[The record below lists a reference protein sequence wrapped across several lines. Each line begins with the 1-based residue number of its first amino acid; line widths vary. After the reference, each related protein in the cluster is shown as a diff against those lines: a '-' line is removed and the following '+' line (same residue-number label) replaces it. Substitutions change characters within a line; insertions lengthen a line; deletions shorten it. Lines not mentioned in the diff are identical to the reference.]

1 MEESKAHKVIKWIV
15 LSLAIAVNLFI
26 IVNACIPGAQSSRE
40 SNWIVEP
47 VANIINSIKEDT
59 INASNYDSFSSF
71 IRKFV
76 GHFSLF
82 GLSGILTSLSFKFFY
97 YNKRYK
103 VVFLSIFSALVG
115 ILLAFLSELIQLV
128 VPGRSGELLDVAI
141 DLAGYFI
148 GELIIILI
156 VSILR
161 LRTSKINNSD
171 IDDEG
176 ELDMPNKKPAKP
188 AKKEEKKPVKKA
200 APAKKAEPKKA
211 APAKKPAKPA
221 KKKEEKKPVKKAEP
235 KKAAPAKKPAVK
247 KEEKKDVNYRNYHV
261 VKRADGKWEVK
272 YAGGE
277 KAIKLFNTQ
286 AEATAYTKQ
295 MAKNQGGVML
305 VHNSKG
311 ASKGRIKKK

>member
-1 MEESKAHKVIKWIV
+1 MASTTFFLIMIKYMEESKAHKIIKWIIFA
-15 LSLAIAVNLFI
+15 LMLATNVFI
-26 IVNACIPGAQSSRE
+26 IVNACIPGAKSAQE

-59 INASNYDSFSSF
+59 INSSNYDNFSSF

-82 GLSGILTSLSFKFFY
+82 GVSGVLTSLTLKMFY
-97 YNKRYK
+97 YDKK
-103 VVFLSIFSALVG
+103 HKLGLLTLFSSLLG
-115 ILLAFLSELIQLV
+115 ILLAFLSEGIQLI
-128 VPGRSGELLDVAI
+128 VPGRSGELLDIAI
-141 DLAGYFI
+141 DLAGYFLGMLVI
-148 GELIIILI
+148 VLILSI
-156 VSILR
+156 VKLQ
-161 LRTSKINNSD
+161 TNHINRSN
-171 IDDEG
+171 IETEG
-176 ELDMPNKKPAKP
+176 EEIIMPSKKPAKP
-188 AKKEEKKPVKKA
+188 V
-200 APAKKAEPKKA
+200 
-211 APAKKPAKPA
+211 
-221 KKKEEKKPVKKAEP
+221 KKEEKKPVKKAEP
-235 KKAAPAKKPAVK
+235 KKAAPAKKPAAK

-286 AEATAYTKQ
+286 AEAVAYTKQ

-311 ASKGRIKKK
+311 ENKGRIKKK

>member
-1 MEESKAHKVIKWIV
+1 MEESKAHKIIKWIIFA
-15 LSLAIAVNLFI
+15 LMLATNVFI
-26 IVNACIPGAQSSRE
+26 IVNACIPGAKSAQE

-59 INASNYDSFSSF
+59 INSSNYDNFSSF

-82 GLSGILTSLSFKFFY
+82 GLSGVLTTLTFKMFY
-97 YNKRYK
+97 YDKRYK
-103 VVFLSIFSALVG
+103 LGLLTLFSSLSG
-115 ILLAFLSELIQLV
+115 ILLAFLSEGIQLI

-141 DLAGYFI
+141 DLAGYFLGMLVI
-148 GELIIILI
+148 VLIL
-156 VSILR
+156 SILK
-161 LRTSKINNSD
+161 LKTNHINRSN
-171 IDDEG
+171 IETEG
-176 ELDMPNKKPAKP
+176 EEIIM
-188 AKKEEKKPVKKA
+188 
-200 APAKKAEPKKA
+200 
-211 APAKKPAKPA
+211 PAKKPAKPA
-221 KKKEEKKPVKKAEP
+221 QKKEEKKEVTH
-235 KKAAPAKKPAVK
+235 
-247 KEEKKDVNYRNYHV
+247 RNYHV

-311 ASKGRIKKK
+311 QNKGRIKAKK